1 MTRLLVWLG
10 AGTLVV
16 LLSRSIAYA
25 LEPAPLARVLEHRA
39 GGPALPMLA
48 LVTLSVAAGLAVTV
62 CWLAAMGVRE
72 RAFLERRH
80 APPLHPA
87 RVVAAALVL
96 AACTSVV
103 GALFEAWLHWR
114 SGLGWHGLQCFAGPI
129 HRDLL
134 PIDGGLS
141 LVAAAVIAAG
151 AHVVAWMRRTFAA
164 LGSPT
169 PRAALVARLHH
180 FELAQAE
187 LVPVRYGVRA
197 SRPPPR
203 AR

>member
-1 MTRLLVWLG
+1 MTRLIVWLG
-10 AGTLVV
+10 AGALVV

-25 LEPAPLARVLEHRA
+25 LEPSPLARVLEHRA
-39 GGPALPMLA
+39 GGPALPTLA
-48 LVTLSVAAGLAVTV
+48 LVTLSVGTALAVSV

-72 RAFLERRH
+72 RAFLERRSG
-80 APPLHPA
+80 PRFRPT
-87 RVVAAALVL
+87 RVLVSALVL
-96 AACTSVV
+96 AAGTSVV

-164 LGSPT
+164 LGSPL
-169 PRAALVARLHH
+169 PRIPSVARIVR

-187 LVPVRYGVRA
+187 PVPVRYGVRA
-197 SRPPPR
+197 PRPPPP
-203 AR
+203 AP